1 MNDTVIGDPL
11 QTVPLLVTNL
21 EDLGLD
27 QNLSLC
33 YEVHG
38 QSDKYFNLVSDVCTS
53 VSAHYFGVSSFNVID
68 EISVKAVDSIGNCR
82 DILVSIEGG
91 ETVTV
96 DGQIVNR
103 FSEGGISV
111 RKYQHHVRI
120 AVPNCAHVDL
130 VMWIICQNR
139 TLTEYNDQGDEIK
152 ISATMLR
159 FVIAR
164 GFNLQENSHG
174 IIGGYNDSIC
184 SFGYCYTQSA
194 KRY

>member
-38 QSDKYFNLVSDVCTS
+38 QSDKYFNLVSDMCTS
-53 VSAHYFGVSSFNVID
+53 VSAHYLGVSSFNVID
-68 EISVKAVDSIGNCR
+68 EISVKAVDSVGNCR
-82 DILVSIEGG
+82 NILISTESG
-91 ETVTV
+91 ERVTV
-96 DGQIVNR
+96 DGKIVNR

-111 RKYQHHVRI
+111 RKYQHHVRL

-130 VMWIICQNR
+130 VMWIISQNR
-139 TLTEYNDQGDEIK
+139 TLTENNDQGDEVK
-152 ISATMLR
+152 IGATMLR

-174 IIGGYNDSIC
+174 IIGECNDSTS
-184 SFGYCYTQSA
+184 SFGLNLSEA
-194 KRY
+194 